1 MPDVSVALAAAF
13 LPRYR
18 IERELGAGGM
28 ATVYLALDVRHE
40 RQVAIKVLRRD
51 LAAVIGADRFIAEIR
66 TTAHLRHPHILPLF
80 DSGTVDGLPFYV
92 MPFVDGESLRSRLR
106 AGPLPIRESVRI
118 LHELADALAHAHA
131 SGIAHRDVKPDN
143 VLLSGHHVFLADFG
157 VARAVAAHV
166 AHDQTVTGTSVMVGT
181 PAYMSPEQATAGM
194 IDHRSD
200 IYAFGVLGYELLTG
214 RQPFEGTREEI
225 VTAQLTTSAT
235 PLTTRRPDV
244 PAALANAIMRCL
256 QKKPDQRW
264 QRLEDVLPVLD
275 GLAIADTSATATTG
289 NRSRLRFALI
299 VAAASIAIGL
309 VLAAAYAMRSKPT
322 ASAIAVGKIV
332 RVTAEPGLEIDPA
345 ISPDGRAIAYA
356 AGIPGSM
363 RIYVQQIAGGR
374 KTALTDEGAT
384 GTQRWPRWSADAARI
399 LFQAGR
405 TVVAT
410 GALEGGQLM
419 VAPSA
424 GGAARPITTEQRGDL
439 AVSPAWSPDD
449 RRIAF
454 GGAGGLHVVDAGN
467 PDRLVFLAPEGEV
480 HSPAWSPDGRRIA
493 CVSRGISFTFGE
505 TSMGNLSTSTILIVD
520 VESRKVTS
528 VTSGDWLDVNPVWM
542 PDGQGLLFVSNR
554 AGGRDVFRQRLSSGG
569 DQPDGAPERITSGLN
584 AHGISISRD
593 GRLLAYSS
601 YTQRANIWSIAIPE
615 GTSVSVREAQQVTF
629 GTEKIEKLAVSWD
642 GKWLAYD
649 SDRDGQAN
657 IWKMPLAGGPLE
669 QVTHGPNNKFVNDW
683 SPDGEEIVYHSM
695 REGGQR
701 DVMVVS
707 ADGTKTE
714 SVTTSPAEEQHS
726 AWGPDGNSIIFD
738 SSASTTAGNNMFI
751 ARRAKRGAPWETP
764 RRLTTDGSAD
774 PKWSPDG
781 RFIAYCASGE
791 LRVIAP
797 DGTGQRVIV
806 PRTAGRPQA
815 RYAAWSRDSQTI
827 YYKANDEQLAT
838 SIWAVSISGGEP
850 RLLVTFDD
858 PSRVSLRREF
868 ATDGKR
874 FYFTIAQNESDL
886 WAMELISK

>member
-1 MPDVSVALAAAF
+1 MQSCGAF
-13 LPRYR
+13 RR
-18 IERELGAGGM
+18 SQINGGN
-28 ATVYLALDVRHE
+28 
-40 RQVAIKVLRRD
+40 
-51 LAAVIGADRFIAEIR
+51 
-66 TTAHLRHPHILPLF
+66 
-80 DSGTVDGLPFYV
+80 
-92 MPFVDGESLRSRLR
+92 
-106 AGPLPIRESVRI
+106 
-118 LHELADALAHAHA
+118 A
-131 SGIAHRDVKPDN
+131 SKTCCR
-143 VLLSGHHVFLADFG
+143 
-157 VARAVAAHV
+157 
-166 AHDQTVTGTSVMVGT
+166 
-181 PAYMSPEQATAGM
+181 
-194 IDHRSD
+194 
-200 IYAFGVLGYELLTG
+200 
-214 RQPFEGTREEI
+214 
-225 VTAQLTTSAT
+225 
-235 PLTTRRPDV
+235 
-244 PAALANAIMRCL
+244 
-256 QKKPDQRW
+256 
-264 QRLEDVLPVLD
+264 VLD

-593 GRLLAYSS
+593 GRLLANWS

-707 ADGTKTE
+707 ADGHKDGERHDEPSRRAAFGLGTGRQ
-714 SVTTSPAEEQHS
+714 QHHLRFVRVDHRGQQHVHRQ
-726 AWGPDGNSIIFD
+726 ARE
-738 SSASTTAGNNMFI
+738 
-751 ARRAKRGAPWETP
+751 ARRAVGNTAAPHDRRLRRSEMVSRRPLYRLLCQRRAARDRSGRNRTTCHRAKNCRTPAGTVRCMVPRQPDDLLQGQRRAAGDEHLGSVDQRRGAEAAGDV
-764 RRLTTDGSAD
+764 RRSVT
-774 PKWSPDG
+774 
-781 RFIAYCASGE
+781 RI
-791 LRVIAP
+791 
-797 DGTGQRVIV
+797 
-806 PRTAGRPQA
+806 PQA
-815 RYAAWSRDSQTI
+815 RVRYGW
-827 YYKANDEQLAT
+827 EE
-838 SIWAVSISGGEP
+838 V
-850 RLLVTFDD
+850 LLHD
-858 PSRVSLRREF
+858 RAERERSVG
-868 ATDGKR
+868 DG
-874 FYFTIAQNESDL
+874 
-886 WAMELISK
+886 LISK